1 MFDVLY
7 LLAFITA
14 FIFVILI
21 FQIIGLLVM
30 KLLDKTKLGQI
41 IKEILEE
48 E

>member
-1 MFDVLY
+1 MFDILS
-7 LLAFITA
+7 LLAFIVA
-14 FIFVILI
+14 LIFVILI
-21 FQIIGLLVM
+21 FQIIGLIIM